1 MTTTFP
7 KALSLG
13 GALVALLA
21 VTSMAFAQHRV
32 VSIWPGA
39 APGSENWTQKETT
52 FPSPQKETWVRNVT
66 KPTLTVYLPA
76 RGQAN
81 GTAIVV
87 CPGGAFLFLAW
98 EHEGTQVAEWLN
110 RHGVAAFVLKYRLI
124 DTGAT
129 DEDYKRISAEVMSHA
144 HHPDGSTR
152 REPPPAMAADVPLAI
167 ADGRQAIRYVRGHAA
182 EWGVNPHRIGIMGFS
197 AGGVVATETAFQYDA
212 ATRPDFVAGIYA
224 PVFGEVTAPADAP
237 PLFIACADNDPISN
251 KAAVKLMA
259 AWQAAGRPV
268 EAHVYAKGGHGFGM
282 HKQGLPSD
290 HWIDRFGD
298 WLNAQ
303 GLLTPAK

>member
-1 MTTTFP
+1 MT
-7 KALSLG
+7 KAFVKAVSICA
-13 GALVALLA
+13 ALVALLGISCA
-21 VTSMAFAQHRV
+21 AFAQHRV
-32 VSIWPGA
+32 VPIWPGS

-52 FPSPQKETWVRNVT
+52 FLSPQKETWVRNVT

-76 RGQAN
+76 RGKAD

-98 EHEGTQVAEWLN
+98 EHEGTQVAEWLSA
-110 RHGVAAFVLKYRLI
+110 RGVAAFVLKYRLI

-129 DEDYKRISAEVMSHA
+129 DEDYKRISAEVM
-144 HHPDGSTR
+144 GSDR
-152 REPPPAMAADVPLAI
+152 QAGAARHYEPPAAMAVDIPLADE
-167 ADGRQAIRYVRGHAA
+167 DGRQAIRYVREHAA

-197 AGGVVATETAFQYDA
+197 AGGVVATEAAFKYDA
-212 ATRPDFVAGIYA
+212 ASRPDFVGGIYA

-237 PLFIACADNDPISN
+237 PLFIACANDDPISN

-268 EAHVYAKGGHGFGM
+268 EAHVYSKGGHGFGM